1 MHPNGGS
8 TGDGHVGPRA
18 TSEGPEESASAGLP
32 GKPDAKWMDSFPEL
46 KDLRD
51 VLRRRRANGEIDF
64 ENIRDLNVLQAWSN
78 ALAGL
83 DREALESFVE
93 ETFVELG
100 LATEDEA
107 QFTISGLR
115 LFRRREWNSL
125 SPHIKKRLLQHERLT
140 ASITGGFR
148 KRLERALDIVR
159 GGREQP
165 LAEEFK
171 KTGSSRNDLLEIKGA
186 MEFMGEVAEKDP
198 FLRCNLQRI
207 VREVIKDPEI
217 LNKAITW
224 HEVPVHRIGTLIR
237 QAVSKILDTVISLE
251 TRNIKAQHPKLYGFR
266 RARAIAALTGHLR
279 RAREL
284 GCGSQIRSLILDRL
298 KPHPIIFKQY
308 FGACHPLA

>member
-1 MHPNGGS
+1 MNPNGGS
-8 TGDGHVGPRA
+8 TGDGPVGPPA
-18 TSEGPEESASAGLP
+18 TGEQPTDSNSAAGPRKL
-32 GKPDAKWMDSFPEL
+32 DAEWLDSFPEL

-51 VLRRRRANGEIDF
+51 VLRRRGINGEFDLD
-64 ENIRDLNVLQAWSN
+64 NVHDLNVFRAWSD

-83 DREALESFVE
+83 DRDALESFVD

-107 QFTISGLR
+107 QFTIAGLR

-140 ASITGGFR
+140 AGITGGFR

-159 GGREQP
+159 GGREHP
-165 LAEEFK
+165 LSEEFK

-186 MEFMGEVAEKDP
+186 IEFMREVAEKDP
-198 FLRCNLQRI
+198 FLRFNLQRI

-217 LNKAITW
+217 LNEAITW

-237 QAVSKILDTVISLE
+237 QAVNKILDTIISLE
-251 TRNIKAQHPKLYGFR
+251 ARNVKAQHPKLYGFR
-266 RARAIAALTGHLR
+266 RDRAIAALTGHLR

-284 GCGSQIRSLILDRL
+284 GCGAQIRSLILDRFE
-298 KPHPIIFKQY
+298 PHPAIFQHY
-308 FGACHPLA
+308 FRARHPLL

>member
-1 MHPNGGS
+1 MQPNRGS
-8 TGDGHVGPRA
+8 TGDGHVGPRTTGERPA
-18 TSEGPEESASAGLP
+18 DSASASVPVKLD
-32 GKPDAKWMDSFPEL
+32 GKWLDSFPEL

-51 VLRRRRANGEIDF
+51 VLRRQRVNGEIDF
-64 ENIRDLNVLQAWSN
+64 DNIRDLNVLQAWSN

-140 ASITGGFR
+140 ASIAGGFR

-159 GGREQP
+159 GGRDQP

-198 FLRCNLQRI
+198 FLRFNLQHI

-217 LNKAITW
+217 LNQAITW

-237 QAVSKILDTVISLE
+237 HAVSKILDTVISLE
-251 TRNIKAQHPKLYGFR
+251 TRNVKAQHPKLYGFR

-284 GCGSQIRSLILDRL
+284 GCGSQIRSLILVRL
-298 KPHPIIFKQY
+298 KPHPAIFKLY
-308 FGACHPLA
+308 FGARHPQA

>member
-1 MHPNGGS
+1 MQPNRGS
-8 TGDGHVGPRA
+8 TGDGHVGPRTTGERPA
-18 TSEGPEESASAGLP
+18 DSASVDVPVKLD
-32 GKPDAKWMDSFPEL
+32 GKWLDSFPEL

-51 VLRRRRANGEIDF
+51 VLRRQRVNGEIDF
-64 ENIRDLNVLQAWSN
+64 DNIRDLNVLQAWSN

-100 LATEDEA
+100 LATKDEA

-140 ASITGGFR
+140 AGIAGGFR
-148 KRLERALDIVR
+148 KRLERALEIVR
-159 GGREQP
+159 GGRDRP
-165 LAEEFK
+165 LADEFK

-186 MEFMGEVAEKDP
+186 MEFMREVAEKDP
-198 FLRCNLQRI
+198 FLRFNLQRI
-207 VREVIKDPEI
+207 ARELIKDPEI
-217 LNKAITW
+217 LNQAITW

-251 TRNIKAQHPKLYGFR
+251 TRNVKAQHPKLYGFR

-284 GCGSQIRSLILDRL
+284 GCGSQIRSLILVRL
-298 KPHPIIFKQY
+298 KPHPAIFKLY
-308 FGACHPLA
+308 FGARHPQA